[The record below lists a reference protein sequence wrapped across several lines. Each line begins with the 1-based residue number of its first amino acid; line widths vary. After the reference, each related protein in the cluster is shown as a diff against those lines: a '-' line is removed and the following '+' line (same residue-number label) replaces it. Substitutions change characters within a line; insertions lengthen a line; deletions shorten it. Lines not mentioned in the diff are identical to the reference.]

1 MKFSNNSKGIML
13 ISTAFFITVL
23 VGILAIFIS
32 RSIYETKA
40 VEREVDRIKAYCA
53 AEAGF
58 QGALSQIGTQSY
70 TGFVNTSGYSG
81 TLSIGSE
88 QVATCVA
95 TTTSENSDFVIIQS
109 TGTASYTTRSLEA
122 RVFLDSNLSKYLVY
136 ADTPS
141 FGSGTNAQYGE
152 PLTDPDTGEIV
163 YDANG
168 RERVAEDPLDR
179 AMMYFTGDW
188 VVSGTNVN
196 MYGDVYAEDDLIV
209 NSGQDGDVHGDT
221 AVKDQYT
228 ENGSLIV
235 DDTYDDGED
244 KGVMTPDME
253 DSLNAINLDFY
264 ANHNSIPAFGA
275 ASQSRYIEFVV
286 SADETHTIVN
296 EYNDRQYT
304 SLINTYDL
312 PTTGIVYV
320 NGDAYVR
327 GTIKGRVSIV
337 ASDDIFIQDSLEYAN
352 GLNHANASDA
362 AAFLARDKLYFC
374 GNQMNVCGIFYAE
387 RTSSDN
393 PAFDSRYNTSGAY
406 DPNSKQYLRVRG
418 NRIIN
423 GNTNL
428 SYYDDRA
435 YIYDSYLKKFRP
447 PGLPVTSV
455 VSFVREI

>member
-1 MKFSNNSKGIML
+1 MRWQNEKGVML
-13 ISTAFFITVL
+13 ITAAFLITVL
-23 VGILAIFIS
+23 AGTSAMFLS
-32 RSIYETKA
+32 RSINEAKV

-70 TGFVNTSGYSG
+70 TGYVNTSGYSD
-81 TLSIGSE
+81 TLSVGGQ
-88 QVATCVA
+88 QVATCLA
-95 TTTSENSDFVIIQS
+95 TSTAESSDFIIIQS

-141 FGSGTNAQYGE
+141 FGSGNNAQYSE

-168 RERVAEDPLDR
+168 RERVPEDPLDR

-188 VVSGTNVN
+188 VISGTNVN

-209 NSGQDGDVHGDT
+209 NSGKDGDVHGDT

-244 KGVMTPDME
+244 KRNMTADME
-253 DSLNAINLDFY
+253 DSLNEINLDFY
-264 ANHNSIPAFGA
+264 ANHNSIPSFGG
-275 ASQSRYIEFVV
+275 ASQNRYIEFVV
-286 SADETHTIVN
+286 SADETHTVVN
-296 EYNDRQYT
+296 EYNDRQYS

-312 PTTGIVYV
+312 PSIGIVYV
-320 NGDAYVR
+320 NGDAYIR
-327 GTIKGRVSIV
+327 GTIKGRISIV

-352 GLNHANASDA
+352 GLNHADVSDA
-362 AAFLARDKLYFC
+362 TAFLARDKLYFC
-374 GNQMNVCGIFYAE
+374 GDQMNICGIFYAE
-387 RTSSDN
+387 RINSDN
-393 PAFDSRYNTSGAY
+393 PAFDSRYNTSGGY
-406 DPNSKQYLRVRG
+406 DPGSKQYLRVRG

-428 SYYDDRA
+428 SNYDDRA